1 MKEQITV
8 YYIKDKLHPED
19 YIVKRVL
26 TQQVDGSYKVVS
38 YYNINGK
45 LKPFNSRL
53 KLSGAILNNYLLLCM
68 KAPFFDKIEYQNVME
83 GI

>member
-1 MKEQITV
+1 MKEQITI
-8 YYIKDKLHPED
+8 YYFKDKLHPND

-26 TQQVDGSYKVVS
+26 TQNGDHYSVVS

-45 LKPFNSRL
+45 IKDFPSRL

-68 KAPFFDKIEYQNVME
+68 KTPFFDKIEYQNIME

>member
-8 YYIKDKLHPED
+8 YYNKDRRHPND

-26 TQQVDGSYKVVS
+26 TQEKDYYAIVS
-38 YYNINGK
+38 YFMEYGK
-45 LKPFNSRL
+45 LKEYKSNLLISYEHVNTYVLECRKSQFFNRV
-53 KLSGAILNNYLLLCM
+53 
-68 KAPFFDKIEYQNVME
+68 EYQNVME

>member
-8 YYIKDKLHPED
+8 YYFKDKLHPDD

-26 TQQVDGSYKVVS
+26 TQQDDYYSVIS

-45 LKPFNSRL
+45 IKDFPSRL
-53 KLSGAILNNYLLLCM
+53 KLSGAVLNNYLLLCK

>member
-8 YYIKDKLHPED
+8 YYFKDQLHPND

-26 TQQVDGSYKVVS
+26 TEQGGFYKVVS
-38 YYNINGK
+38 YYNINGR

-53 KLSGAILNNYLLLCM
+53 KLDGAILNNYLLLCM

>member
-1 MKEQITV
+1 MKEQITI
-8 YYIKDKLHPED
+8 YYFKDKLHPND

-26 TQQVDGSYKVVS
+26 TQNGDHYTVVS

-45 LKPFNSRL
+45 IKDFPSRL
-53 KLSGAILNNYLLLCM
+53 KLSGAVLNNYLLLCM

>member
-1 MKEQITV
+1 MTEQITV
-8 YYIKDKLHPED
+8 YYFKDKLHPND

-26 TQQVDGSYKVVS
+26 KPQGEYYSVVS
-38 YYNINGK
+38 YYRINGK
-45 LKPFNSRL
+45 LKPFPSRL
-53 KLSGAILNNYLLLCM
+53 KLDGAILNNYLLLCM

>member
-8 YYIKDKLHPED
+8 YYNKDKNTPND

-26 TQQVDGSYKVVS
+26 TQEGENYTINS
-38 YYNINGK
+38 YYMINGK
-45 LKPFNSRL
+45 IKDFPSRL
-53 KLSGAILNNYLLLCM
+53 KLSNVKLNNYLIQCM
-68 KAPFFDKIEYQNVME
+68 KSSFFDRIEYQNVME

>member
-8 YYIKDKLHPED
+8 YYFKDKLHPND

-26 TQQVDGSYKVVS
+26 TQQGDHYTVVS